1 MSRQFWSETLAWATA
16 DGTAV
21 ANSTTETVIFPNVT
35 IPGNYLQDGRTMR
48 LRMFGK
54 YSTTGTPTATFK
66 ARWGGVTGTVIAT
79 TAAVTTPSSV
89 TNALFD
95 VELLITTRSNGST
108 GTVMANGEATLHTGT
123 AGSPTDAA
131 LTAGGQTAPAA
142 VTLDLTADTAFAVT
156 VTWGTASASNTLT
169 GLNYIIEALN

>member
-35 IPGNYLQDGRTMR
+35 IPGNFLQDGRTIR

-54 YSTTGTPTATFK
+54 YSTTGTPTMTFK
-66 ARWGGVTGTVIAT
+66 VRWGGVTGTVIVT
-79 TAAVTTPSSV
+79 TAAVTAPSTV

-95 VELLITTRSNGST
+95 LELLITTRSNGST
-108 GTVMANGEATLHTGT
+108 GTVMANGEVTLHTGT

-142 VTLDLTADTAFAVT
+142 VTLDLTADTALSVS

-169 GLNYIIEALN
+169 GVNYIIEALN